1 MATLLDLAEEMDQLN
16 VLVQLRS
23 RELSKFVALKII
35 TYLIKETPVD
45 VSTALS
51 NWQVSVSG
59 SSYGVE
65 AIPAYVAGLS
75 GSSAD
80 ASAQRAIA
88 AAVEALKRAQP
99 KRALAIVNAV
109 PYIRRLNEGWSSQH
123 PGGFIEAS
131 ILVGRRA
138 VQEYNFNQRLQQ
150 DIRRGRV
157 IPDGR

>member
-16 VLVQLRS
+16 VLISLRS
-23 RELSKFVALKII
+23 RELTKFVALKII
-35 TYLIKETPVD
+35 KYLIEQTPVD

-59 SSYGVE
+59 SSYGVDP
-65 AIPAYVAGLS
+65 IPAYVPGLAGS
-75 GSSAD
+75 TEA
-80 ASAQRAIA
+80 ASAQLAIKA
-88 AAVEALKRAQP
+88 AMDALKKAQP

-109 PYIRRLNEGWSSQH
+109 PYIRMLNEGWSSQH

-131 ILVGRRA
+131 ILVGKAA
-138 VQEYNFNQRLQQ
+138 VAEYNFNQRLKM

-157 IPDGR
+157 IPDG